1 MQTQN
6 TLLKGNSMKKTLTVT
21 FDYEDF
27 NTSTRR
33 TADCRKH
40 GVAEIRHDA
49 FGEGVFISG
58 SLGCGKTR
66 KDVGEALKEY
76 LGGRRLLA
84 WCIFD

>member
-1 MQTQN
+1 MRTA
-6 TLLKGNSMKKTLTVT
+6 VT

-33 TADCRKH
+33 DADCRKH
-40 GVAEIRHDA
+40 GMAEIRQDA
-49 FGEGVFISG
+49 FGDGVFIVG
-58 SLGCGKTR
+58 SFGCGKCR

-84 WCIFD
+84 YRVFD